1 MIDLDS
7 QEVLHW
13 INVYAFTFSI
23 LIFSLAINCTF
34 FIKDKVNRI
43 LSIIVFVTIICF
55 LLNYNILGFSR
66 LGYEQQ
72 YPLESFINLGFE
84 KNIFFG
90 IVPFSISLIALIIL
104 IIRLI
109 YKRKNNTSST

>member
-7 QEVLHW
+7 PEVLHW
-13 INVYAFTFSI
+13 INVYAV
-23 LIFSLAINCTF
+23 IFSVLILSLAVNCTF
-34 FIKDKVNRI
+34 FIKDKINRI
-43 LSIIVFVTIICF
+43 LSIIVFITVICWF
-55 LLNYNILGFSR
+55 FSTKVLGSAR

-90 IVPFSISLIALIIL
+90 IVPFSISVIALVIL

-109 YKRKNNTSST
+109 YQRKKNQK

>member
-1 MIDLDS
+1 MIDIDS

-23 LIFSLAINCTF
+23 LILSLAINCTF
-34 FIKDKVNRI
+34 FIKDKVNRV
-43 LSIIVFVTIICF
+43 LSVIVCVTIICF
-55 LLNYNILGFSR
+55 LLNYNVFGYSR

-90 IVPFSISLIALIIL
+90 IIPFCISVVALIIL
-104 IIRLI
+104 IGRLI
-109 YKRKNNTSST
+109 YNRRKKI

>member
-1 MIDLDS
+1 MINLDS

-13 INVYAFTFSI
+13 INVYAAIFSI
-23 LIFSLAINCTF
+23 LILSLAVNFTF

-55 LLNYNILGFSR
+55 LLNYNVFGFSR

-90 IVPFSISLIALIIL
+90 IVPFCISLIALIIL
-104 IIRLI
+104 IARLI
-109 YKRKNNTSST
+109 YKRKKI